1 MMSDVISHDRGIKR
15 QQILM
20 VTMNIVC
27 NAYSFLNLLSSIQR
41 QQRKRILMLSRSIRE
56 MAVILTALISAV
68 VISPFVFI
76 RYNNGEYLSATL
88 DTVIVSVM
96 LIITAY
102 VLVSRKT
109 AAAGAVLAIFA
120 ELAIVGIVYLQGPT
134 FLIWVYP
141 ATMAA
146 FYLLPVRGALVFS
159 SAGMI
164 ALTMLVYGELT
175 TIAFVSFIA
184 SFVLTIVFC
193 LVFIKTIQQQSN
205 KNTANQRINNYR
217 NAILELMVQ
226 STPLSD
232 ILQAIVK
239 SAEIEFPNIRCGIYL
254 VNQKHNY
261 LIFGAAQSLPEY
273 FTKAMDGL
281 EIKEGNLACG
291 SSAAKRQRVII
302 EDISADKSWQQLKD
316 IAKEAKVHAVWS
328 EPIFNSKREV
338 IGTFAMYHDRK
349 AAPSEKHLGIIELFA
364 QMASIAIERE
374 QSTQL
379 IWQQANFDALTKLP
393 NRHMMQ
399 EHLQFAIKN
408 CQRNQHKMAVIF
420 LDLDH
425 FKDINDTLGHE
436 FGDLLLRETAKRI
449 QNSIRKNDTVARLGG
464 DEFVI
469 LINELKSILGAERII
484 EQLLEALAQP
494 YHLKNQVVHCTAS
507 IGITIY
513 PDDATDINTL
523 LRNADQ
529 AMYGAKAIG
538 RNNYHYFTNSMRES
552 AVKRMSLIND
562 LRMAVDKNEF
572 FLVYQ
577 PIVDLKSQK
586 LVKAEALIRW
596 QHPIHGIVSPFDF
609 IPLAEETGLI
619 IEISDWLFN
628 QVIKDITH
636 WRNSYSENLQI
647 SINTSPRQYKDG
659 DGNISRWL
667 EYIKQEEINP
677 KAIAFEIT
685 ENLLMDSQ
693 SELEGIL
700 AEVKDAGI
708 ELSIDDFGTGYSSFS
723 YLREFQTSYVKI
735 DKSFVQKMSQGSSD
749 LALCEAIIVMSQK
762 LDIKVIA
769 EGIETEEQKQL
780 LETIGCD
787 YGQGYLLSKP
797 IVAAEFEKLL

>member
-1 MMSDVISHDRGIKR
+1 MRCR
-15 QQILM
+15 
-20 VTMNIVC
+20 
-27 NAYSFLNLLSSIQR
+27 LLSDKQEK
-41 QQRKRILMLSRSIRE
+41 RKLMQNRSIRE
-56 MAVILTALISAV
+56 MAVILTALIAAV
-68 VISPFVFI
+68 VISPFIFI
-76 RYNNGEYLSATL
+76 RYSNGEYLSAIL
-88 DTVIVSVM
+88 DIIIVSVM
-96 LIITAY
+96 LIISTY
-102 VLVSRKT
+102 VIITRKT
-109 AAAGAVLAIFA
+109 TAAGASLAVFA

-134 FLIWVYP
+134 FLIWIYP
-141 ATMAA
+141 ATMTS
-146 FYLLPVRGALVFS
+146 FYLLPIGGALLFSIAGVVALALLVFS
-159 SAGMI
+159 QLS
-164 ALTMLVYGELT
+164 
-175 TIAFVSFIA
+175 TIAFVSFLA

-193 LVFIKTIQQQSN
+193 LVFIKSIQQQSN

-254 VNQKHNY
+254 VNKKHNC
-261 LIFGAAQSLPEY
+261 LIFGAAQSLPDN
-273 FTKAMDGL
+273 FTQAMDGL
-281 EIKEGNLACG
+281 EIKEGNFACG
-291 SSAAKRQRVII
+291 TAAANQQRVII
-302 EDISADKSWQQLKD
+302 EDIRADKSWQQLQN
-316 IAKEAKVHAVWS
+316 IAQESKIRAVWS

-338 IGTFAMYHDRK
+338 IGTFAMYHERK
-349 AAPSEKHLGIIELFA
+349 AKPSEKHLGIIELFA

-399 EHLQFAIKN
+399 EHLQFALKN
-408 CQRNQHKMAVIF
+408 CQRNKHKMAVIF

-449 QNSIRKNDTVARLGG
+449 QSSIRKNDTVARLGG

-484 EQLLEALAQP
+484 EQLLEALSQP
-494 YHLKNQVVHCTAS
+494 YHLKNEVVHCTAS

-513 PDDATDINTL
+513 PDDATDIDTL

-538 RNNYHYFTNSMRES
+538 RNNYHYFTDSMRES

-562 LRMAVDKNEF
+562 LRKAVDKNEF
-572 FLVYQ
+572 FLLYQ
-577 PIVDLKSQK
+577 PIVDLRSQS

-596 QHPIHGIVSPFDF
+596 QHPIHGIVSPLDF

-619 IEISDWLFN
+619 IEISDWLFK
-628 QVIKDITH
+628 QVIHDITH
-636 WRNSYSENLQI
+636 WRANFSKNLQI

-659 DGNISRWL
+659 DGNIASWL
-667 EYIKQEEINP
+667 AFIKDEQIDP
-677 KAIAFEIT
+677 KAVAFEIT

-693 SELEGIL
+693 SELEEIL
-700 AEVKDAGI
+700 TRVKRAGV

-723 YLREFQTSYVKI
+723 YLREFQTNYVKI
-735 DKSFVQKMSQGSSD
+735 DKSFVQKMSRGSSD
-749 LALCEAIIVMSQK
+749 LALCEAIIVMAQK
-762 LDIKVIA
+762 LNIKVIA

-780 LETIGCD
+780 LQNIGCD
-787 YGQGYLLSKP
+787 FGQGYLLSKP
-797 IVAAEFEKLL
+797 IIANEFEKLLN